1 MLERTSDSVL
11 DHFLRKFWF
20 GRSCRTLYFV
30 RPSDTQKLRL
40 IRKPSAL
47 FSLFL
52 PFCLGRNSSYSLNF
66 TIQIHLFSEQV
77 PRNHSD
83 RHLHIPIA
91 SLLRIITSPNRQLHY
106 KSQFLPETLTT
117 KISPSVDSSCIHCSS
132 YCTPHR
138 LILICIT
145 LHNKITLHCNHGEN

>member
-1 MLERTSDSVL
+1 MSDA
-11 DHFLRKFWF
+11 
-20 GRSCRTLYFV
+20 
-30 RPSDTQKLRL
+30 L
-40 IRKPSAL
+40 IRSTVRYSKIASYKEVL
-47 FSLFL
+47 CFIRFIFTL
-52 PFCLGRNSSYSLNF
+52 CLGRNYSYSPTF
-66 TIQIHLFSEQV
+66 KIQIHLFSEQV

-91 SLLRIITSPNRQLHY
+91 SLLRIITSPNRRQLHY

-145 LHNKITLHCNHGEN
+145 LHNKITLHCNHGED